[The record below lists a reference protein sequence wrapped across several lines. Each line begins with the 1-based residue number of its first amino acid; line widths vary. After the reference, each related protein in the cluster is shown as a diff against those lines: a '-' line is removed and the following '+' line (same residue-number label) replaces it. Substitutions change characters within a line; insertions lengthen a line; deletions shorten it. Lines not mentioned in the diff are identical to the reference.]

1 MRIAHVSDFYLP
13 RLGGIEMHI
22 HDLASRQQAA
32 GHDVEVITATPRPA
46 SSRGPVEECG
56 RTVHRLTESAFY
68 PSALHPAGLPLGR
81 RLIRDGKYD
90 LVHVHI
96 GVVSPLAF
104 ATAHAAANTA
114 LPTVVT
120 VHSMLSYCQ
129 PAFKA
134 LDVAARWSAWP
145 VVWTAVSDVAATP
158 IRRLVGRDRP
168 VIVLPNGIDPEEW
181 RVTPAPRDPREVVV
195 VAVMRLA
202 SRKRPRHLLRALRRA
217 RAQVPASTRLRA
229 VVVGEG
235 PQRPALERYLRRHD
249 MAGWVSLPG
258 RFHRSEIRALFEHAD
273 LFVAPA
279 TLESFGIAALEA
291 RCAGLP
297 VIARAQSGV
306 REFVSD
312 GREGILVNSE
322 LDLSDAIARLAADPT
337 ARQEIANHNRA
348 VPPPVTWEHV
358 LRMTDDAYAA
368 ASDLASRPAGP
379 TSVGMAG

>member
-22 HDLASRQQAA
+22 HDLASRQLAA
-32 GHDVEVITATPRPA
+32 GHDVEVITATPRPITA
-46 SSRGPVEECG
+46 RAAAEEG
-56 RTVHRLTESAFY
+56 GLVVHRLTESSFH
-68 PSALHPAGLPLGR
+68 PSALHPASLPRGR

-90 LVHVHI
+90 LVHVHV

-104 ATAHAAANTA
+104 AAAEAAANTA

-134 LDVAARWSAWP
+134 LDLAARWSAWP
-145 VVWTAVSDVAATP
+145 VAWTAVSDVAATP

-168 VIVLPNGIDPEEW
+168 VTVLPNGIEPEDW
-181 RVTPAPRDPREVVV
+181 RVVPASRDSNEVLV

-202 SRKRPRHLLRALRRA
+202 SRKRPKHLLRALRRA
-217 RAQVPASTRLRA
+217 NSLLPTSTRLRA

-258 RFHRSEIRALFEHAD
+258 RFHRSQIRALFEHAD

-322 LDLSDAIARLAADPT
+322 LDLAGAIARLAADPMT
-337 ARQEIANHNRA
+337 RQAIASHNRA
-348 VPPPVTWEHV
+348 VPPPVTWDDV
-358 LRMTDDAYAA
+358 LRMTDDVYTVAG
-368 ASDLASRPAGP
+368 DLAARASRS